1 MSDAYE
7 NFLEYL
13 NLSDKLIE
21 QSSKD
26 LIAET
31 ARALALMVAHYQA
44 KFGEMPIEA
53 SLSLLRK
60 EKLDQGD
67 ADMLASGL
75 ETLIGV
81 LGALREEIPE
91 DNGGPIH

>member
-1 MSDAYE
+1 MNDEYQS
-7 NFLEYL
+7 FLQYL
-13 NLSDKLIE
+13 KLSDTLIE

-44 KFGEMPIEA
+44 KFGEMPIEE
-53 SLSLLRK
+53 SLRLLHK
-60 EKLDQGD
+60 EKLEQAD

-81 LGALREEIPE
+81 LGALREEMPE
-91 DNGGPIH
+91 KNGGAIH